1 MQSITIHSPCKIN
14 LSLDIVRRLPNG
26 YHEMDMVMQTVDLC
40 DTLTVSLHTGSDIQ
54 MTCAGLDGKPLPLAC
69 DDSNLA
75 VRCTRAFFEHCGFSA
90 LPYLVV
96 IHLIKRIPM
105 MAGLGG
111 GSADGAAVLAAL
123 SHLTQSG
130 LSLEQLEQIAVG
142 CGADIPFCLRGGT
155 QRAQGI
161 GEDFSPLS
169 PMPDCPILII
179 KPRFGISTKDAFARS
194 DSTAFSHAQ
203 VQRMCQA
210 LDTGSVL
217 PIADCLQN
225 VFEQLCSADEQKL
238 LHQARQL
245 LIQNGALGAL
255 LSGSGSA
262 LFGLFDNEAVAC
274 AARSALQD
282 HPLLEGVFLC
292 RPLPFGA
299 FEAVRNSL
307 RNPS

>member
-1 MQSITIHSPCKIN
+1 M
-14 LSLDIVRRLPNG
+14 
-26 YHEMDMVMQTVDLC
+26 
-40 DTLTVSLHTGSDIQ
+40 
-54 MTCAGLDGKPLPLAC
+54 AC
-69 DDSNLA
+69 DDSNIA
-75 VRCTRAFFEHCGFSA
+75 VRCTRAFFEHYGFSA
-90 LPYLVV
+90 LPCSVV
-96 IHLIKRIPM
+96 IHLVKRIPM

-123 SHLTQSG
+123 NHLTQSG

-225 VFEQLCSADEQKL
+225 VFEQLCSSDEQKL

-262 LFGLFDNEAVAC
+262 LFGLFDNEAAAC

>member
-1 MQSITIHSPCKIN
+1 MQLITVHSPCKIN

-40 DTLTVSLHTGSDIQ
+40 DTLTVSLHSGSDIQ
-54 MTCAGLDGKPLPLAC
+54 MTCTGPDSKPLPLAC
-69 DDSNLA
+69 DDSNIA
-75 VRCTRAFFEHCGFSA
+75 VRCTRAFFEHYGFSA
-90 LPYLVV
+90 LPCSVV
-96 IHLIKRIPM
+96 IHLVKRIPM

-123 SHLTQSG
+123 NHLTQSG

-203 VQRMCQA
+203 VQRMCLSSFA
-210 LDTGSVL
+210 LPMNKSCCIRRGS
-217 PIADCLQN
+217 
-225 VFEQLCSADEQKL
+225 S
-238 LHQARQL
+238 
-245 LIQNGALGAL
+245 
-255 LSGSGSA
+255 
-262 LFGLFDNEAVAC
+262 
-274 AARSALQD
+274 
-282 HPLLEGVFLC
+282 
-292 RPLPFGA
+292 
-299 FEAVRNSL
+299 
-307 RNPS
+307 

>member
-1 MQSITIHSPCKIN
+1 M
-14 LSLDIVRRLPNG
+14 
-26 YHEMDMVMQTVDLC
+26 
-40 DTLTVSLHTGSDIQ
+40 
-54 MTCAGLDGKPLPLAC
+54 
-69 DDSNLA
+69 
-75 VRCTRAFFEHCGFSA
+75 
-90 LPYLVV
+90 
-96 IHLIKRIPM
+96 
-105 MAGLGG
+105 
-111 GSADGAAVLAAL
+111 LAAL
-123 SHLTQSG
+123 SHLTQIG

-225 VFEQLCSADEQKL
+225 VFEQLCSSDEQKL

-262 LFGLFDNEAVAC
+262 LFGLFDNEAAAC

>member
-1 MQSITIHSPCKIN
+1 MQSITVHSPCKIN

-40 DTLTVSLHTGSDIQ
+40 DTLTVSLHSGSDIQ
-54 MTCAGLDGKPLPLAC
+54 MTCAGPDGKTLPLAC
-69 DDSNLA
+69 DDSNIA
-75 VRCTRAFFEHCGFSA
+75 VRCTRAFFERCGFSA
-90 LPYLVV
+90 LPYSVV
-96 IHLIKRIPM
+96 IHLVKRIPM

-123 SHLTQSG
+123 SHLTQIG

-225 VFEQLCSADEQKL
+225 VFEQLCSSDEQKL

-245 LIQNGALGAL
+245 LIQTL
-255 LSGSGSA
+255 
-262 LFGLFDNEAVAC
+262 
-274 AARSALQD
+274 
-282 HPLLEGVFLC
+282 
-292 RPLPFGA
+292 
-299 FEAVRNSL
+299 
-307 RNPS
+307 

>member
-1 MQSITIHSPCKIN
+1 MKFTVQAHAKIN
-14 LSLDIVRRLPNG
+14 WSLGVLGRRADGYHDLDMLMQPLALSDELVFESSRWLSLS
-26 YHEMDMVMQTVDLC
+26 VDGAPAPSGEKNLVLRAASLLC
-40 DTLTVSLHTGSDIQ
+40 DATGKQRGARITLV
-54 MTCAGLDGKPLPLAC
+54 
-69 DDSNLA
+69 
-75 VRCTRAFFEHCGFSA
+75 
-90 LPYLVV
+90 
-96 IHLIKRIPM
+96 KRIPTR
-105 MAGLGG
+105 AGLGG

-123 SHLTQSG
+123 SHLTQIG

-262 LFGLFDNEAVAC
+262 LFGLFDNEAAAC